1 MRIEEKKPEEL
12 QDTARPVYESDLTK
26 EEKRRMEKEKI
37 KGMSGTKKLGYL
49 WTYYKI
55 WLLVP
60 LLVIVAVVT
69 GVQIWQNA
77 QEKPLLYVNIS
88 DTEMGSDEGMDR
100 LSEDLRTLLGAEN
113 IHETVP
119 VTNSILSSSN
129 YEASVMMSVWL
140 STGEMDIVL
149 CDEETYREYEAQGVF
164 LSAEE
169 LFGDDLSLAADH
181 IQDGMVM
188 LDTARISA
196 YGIVPYS
203 PVCAGVLTTA
213 THKEEA
219 KEALL
224 YLTGVR

>member
-1 MRIEEKKPEEL
+1 
-12 QDTARPVYESDLTK
+12 
-26 EEKRRMEKEKI
+26 
-37 KGMSGTKKLGYL
+37 
-49 WTYYKI
+49 
-55 WLLVP
+55 
-60 LLVIVAVVT
+60 
-69 GVQIWQNA
+69 
-77 QEKPLLYVNIS
+77 
-88 DTEMGSDEGMDR
+88 MGSDEGMDR

-181 IQDGMVM
+181 IQAGMVT

-213 THKEEA
+213 PHKEKA

-224 YLTGVR
+224 YLTGIR